1 MAGGAFG
8 RPEHFTSMTSESALA
23 ETATS
28 QPAAPQTAHAP
39 PRGGRFLGLAVG
51 SIGVVFGD
59 IGTSPLYAFHDAL
72 AQAAKQGLYEPAILG
87 VVSLALWALIM
98 VVTVKYVM
106 LIMRADNRG
115 EGGILSLMA
124 LAQRALGGRTGWV
137 FFLGVCGA
145 ALFYGDALIT
155 PSISV
160 LSAVEGLRSVPKLGE
175 HVTLAA
181 VLGASLAI
189 LIALF
194 IGQSRGTAKVANLF
208 SPICI
213 LWLFTIATLGA
224 MAMLHRP
231 DVLAALSPWPGVKFL
246 LSHGMTGFFVLGSV
260 FLTVTGAEALYADMG
275 HFGRWPIQA
284 AWLFLVLPCLVLNYL
299 GQGAFALAEVAAH
312 GHALADHNWF
322 YEMAPAVA
330 RVPLVIIATLA
341 TIIASQAVITG
352 SYSLTSQAIQLGL
365 LPRLVVRQTSESHS
379 GQIYMPQV
387 NLLLA
392 IGVVL
397 LVAIFKTSAALAMAY
412 GIAVSGTMAVTTSL
426 AFIVM
431 WKLWRWPLIA
441 CIAIAGPLVAL
452 DLTFLSA
459 NLIRIFEGG
468 FVPVLLGVG
477 MFVLMATWV
486 RGTAVLSLKTSRET
500 PPLGDFAGLISQRP
514 PTRVKGMA
522 VFLTSDPERTPAA
535 LLHNLKHNQVLHEQN
550 LIMTVRTADM
560 PRVAPEKR
568 LTVETVNADFKK
580 VTATYGFM
588 ETPNV
593 PEALKLG
600 REKGLAYNH
609 MSTSFFL
616 GRRTVVPAER
626 HSMMPSWQDKL
637 FILLMRNATAPTD
650 FFHIPAGRVVEMGS
664 QITV

>member
-1 MAGGAFG
+1 MT
-8 RPEHFTSMTSESALA
+8 TSTTVAPGEAPAQPQAA
-23 ETATS
+23 ETPAH
-28 QPAAPQTAHAP
+28 AAPQ
-39 PRGGRFLGLAVG
+39 GFFGLALG

-72 AQAAKQGLYEPAILG
+72 AQAGKGGVGPDAIIG
-87 VVSLALWALIM
+87 VVSLAIWALIL
-98 VVTVKYVM
+98 VVTVKYVTV
-106 LIMRADNRG
+106 IMRADNKG

-124 LAQRALGGRTGWV
+124 LAQHAVGGRTGWI

-160 LSAVEGLRSVPKLGE
+160 LSAVEGLRSIPGIGE
-175 HVTLAA
+175 HVTLAV
-181 VLGASLAI
+181 VLITSLVI
-189 LIALF
+189 LIGLF
-194 IGQSRGTAKVANLF
+194 VGQSRGTAKVAGLF
-208 SPICI
+208 GPIC
-213 LWLFTIATLGA
+213 LVWLISIAALG
-224 MAMLHRP
+224 
-231 DVLAALSPWPGVKFL
+231 VLAFANQPQVFLALNPWMGARFL
-246 LSHGMTGFFVLGSV
+246 LHHGMIGFFVLGSV

-299 GQGAFALAEVAAH
+299 GQGGFALSTLAASH
-312 GHALADHNWF
+312 GPIAGDHNWF
-322 YEMAPAVA
+322 YEMAPAMA

-365 LPRLVVRQTSESHS
+365 LPRLEVRQTSARHA
-379 GQIYMPQV
+379 GQIYLPQV
-387 NLLLA
+387 NLMLA

-397 LVAIFKTSAALAMAY
+397 LVAIFKTSGSLAMAY

-431 WKLWRWPLIA
+431 WKLWKWPLIA
-441 CIAIAGPLVAL
+441 AVAVAAPLVAL
-452 DLTFLSA
+452 DLVFLSA
-459 NLIRIFEGG
+459 NLMRIFEGG

-477 MFVLMATWV
+477 MFVVMYTWV
-486 RGTAVLSLKTSRET
+486 RGTDLLAAKTARES
-500 PPLGDFAGLISQRP
+500 PPLREFVGLLSDRQYP
-514 PTRVKGMA
+514 RVKGTA
-522 VFLTSDPERTPAA
+522 VFLTSDVERTPGA

-550 LIMTVRTADM
+550 LIMTVRTADR
-560 PRVAPEKR
+560 PRVPPSER
-568 LTVETVNADFKK
+568 LTVETINDSFKT
-580 VTATYGFM
+580 VTATFGYM
-588 ETPNV
+588 ESPNV
-593 PEALKLG
+593 PEALRLG
-600 REKGLAYNH
+600 RAQGLAYSH
-609 MSTSFFL
+609 MLTSFFL

-626 HSMMPSWQDKL
+626 HGFMPRWQDNL
-637 FILLMRNATAPTD
+637 FIVMMRNAAAPTD